1 MLIKYFLTLD
11 IYLTFCDILGH
22 RFGNNSETD
31 YPNQMARI
39 FGIGNKKRSGGSV
52 PGGNKGVRNS
62 ETDSE
67 TLSAI
72 LDLNNR
78 LKTRNIILRH
88 DITFYNIT

>member
-11 IYLTFCDILGH
+11 MYWTIWDIYWN

-39 FGIGNKKRSGGSV
+39 FGIGNKKGSGGSV
-52 PGGNKGVRNS
+52 PGGGKGATNS

-72 LDLNNR
+72 IG
-78 LKTRNIILRH
+78 LK
-88 DITFYNIT
+88 